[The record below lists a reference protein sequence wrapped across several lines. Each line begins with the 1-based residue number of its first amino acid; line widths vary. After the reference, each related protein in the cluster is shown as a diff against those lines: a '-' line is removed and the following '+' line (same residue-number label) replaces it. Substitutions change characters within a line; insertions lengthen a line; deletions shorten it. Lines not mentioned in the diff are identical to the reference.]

1 MLRSLVGSEMCIRD
15 RSSSAAK
22 TSTKSDPKACDRKC
36 ASSKCFFGKA
46 RLAPFSLVV
55 VFFFFLLL
63 FAKHNKQRQY
73 CLTED
78 SVCCKTSN
86 LHPSRLALLMP
97 SATNKQA
104 KRTAQRRLA
113 IEVFFSS
120 ARQGLLLPLF
130 LCCFVLRFASLPSFL
145 KQRTTPNSDRGI
157 GAILSLIHI

>member
-1 MLRSLVGSEMCIRD
+1 M
-15 RSSSAAK
+15 
-22 TSTKSDPKACDRKC
+22 
-36 ASSKCFFGKA
+36 CFFFEA
-46 RLAPFSLVV
+46 RQGLPLLFLCCGFYFLLWLLFSLR
-55 VFFFFLLL
+55 
-63 FAKHNKQRQY
+63 FAILQLNKTTAIL
-73 CLTED
+73 CLIED
-78 SVCCKTSN
+78 SVGCKTSN

-157 GAILSLIHI
+157 GAIFSHSFPAFYNTSPSL